1 MSFSRSRSDNGSRS
15 CLPGLNVYEPHC
27 RTNRHSLRKRHVPRP
42 MRSFYSTVFSWTFLG
57 GLLTGL
63 ALGSVGLVLFAQY
76 MMTQADPSASEDV
89 QLTAPDLPDRS
100 MLATYGTVP
109 DEWVLQPAV
118 GEDSTRFARLKG
130 DPVLVNVWATWCAP
144 CKVEMPTL
152 QALHD
157 SIGSDLRV
165 AVVSSESRGQ
175 VRRYVENAG
184 HSLPVY
190 VVDHLPLP
198 FDGQVVP
205 RTFIVRPDGHVVYR
219 HTGAAD
225 WNSDRVHDFLD
236 RFRHPLTSSV
246 EQAMSATR

>member
-1 MSFSRSRSDNGSRS
+1 
-15 CLPGLNVYEPHC
+15 
-27 RTNRHSLRKRHVPRP
+27 

-63 ALGSVGLVLFAQY
+63 AVGSVGLVLAVQY
-76 MMTQADPSASEDV
+76 MMTHVDPSGSEDV
-89 QLTAPDLPDRS
+89 QLTAPDVPDRS

-109 DEWVLQPAV
+109 DEWSLQPAV
-118 GEDSTRFARLKG
+118 GEDSTTFARLKG
-130 DPVLVNVWATWCAP
+130 DPVLVNIWATWCAP

-157 SIGSDLRV
+157 STDSDVKV

-175 VRRYVENAG
+175 VRRYVEDAG
-184 HSLPVY
+184 YSLPVY
-190 VVDHLPLP
+190 VVDNLPLP

-205 RTFIVRPDGHVVYR
+205 RTFVVRPDGHVVYR
-219 HTGAAD
+219 HTGAAN

-236 RFRHPLTSSV
+236 RFRHSLTSSR
-246 EQAMSATR
+246 EQKTSATW